1 MKLDILYLQSKPLH
15 AENTHVLKLPRK
27 LSILECH
34 WNKWWTFQIY
44 LYLSAW
50 GNFVLARSIGEYC
63 TWNLVKNKKAE
74 IKVTCSILFYCIS
87 LHIKRFIWNL
97 YTEVY
102 SFFVTQ
108 IFIFKLIK
116 KLQNFSNLLKE
127 SIRKITS
134 ETIDVIN

>member
-1 MKLDILYLQSKPLH
+1 MEKNTCRNNSMRLDILYLQSKPLH
-15 AENTHVLKLPRK
+15 VENTHVLKLSRK
-27 LSILECH
+27 LSVLECH
-34 WNKWWTFQIY
+34 GNMWWTFQIH
-44 LYLSAW
+44 LCLSAW

-63 TWNLVKNKKAE
+63 IWNLVKSKKAE
-74 IKVTCSILFYCIS
+74 KKVTCSILFYCIS

-116 KLQNFSNLLKE
+116 NLE
-127 SIRKITS
+127 SFKFTKR
-134 ETIDVIN
+134 IN